1 LKEAL
6 ASPSIKIDNNS
17 SETLKIYVAK
27 TANLKAAITCNH
39 KKGIDPKN
47 PASKKALE
55 KFEESAKSKKEAIE
69 RLKAD
74 IAAKKWKTKIQK
86 NRLEGRLEKIE
97 TQLKLQKETRDY
109 NLGTS
114 LRNYIDPRVMKAW
127 LTYVDLDWK
136 KVYTATLRR
145 KFRWVED
152 YSTKEIKD
160 FCPTRKEMTGKEMAV
175 VQEES

>member
-1 LKEAL
+1 M
-6 ASPSIKIDNNS
+6 ASPPIKVDNNS
-17 SETLKIYVAK
+17 SETHE
-27 TANLKAAITCNH
+27 NLCCKNGELESCLLHVIT
-39 KKGIDPKN
+39 KKVLIAKN

-69 RLKAD
+69 EIEKAD

-97 TQLKLQKETRDY
+97 THLKLQKETRDY

-136 KVYTATLRR
+136 TVYTATLRR
-145 KFRWVED
+145 KFRVG
-152 YSTKEIKD
+152 
-160 FCPTRKEMTGKEMAV
+160 RRL
-175 VQEES
+175 